1 MQGNGAGGDLCVF
14 NGIDGATGEYLV
26 PPMAPQEVV
35 EVLKRR
41 QLRPGQRAMMPGLDP
56 RDLAEAGWGVIF
68 HRDADPAIRA
78 ALDELLQHR
87 RAQAGGRYRECT
99 GADGYRAGDES
110 EVFLSRFGLGPG
122 PVNPKRMPYYLLI
135 VGDPESIPYS
145 FQNQLDI
152 QYAVGRIIFDTTEE
166 YARYAHSVV
175 AAEKGAAGRSRRI
188 TFFGPR
194 TPGDAA
200 TELSSE
206 HLIGPLA
213 ERFEPT
219 VNGGGFWEVQS
230 HLATE
235 ATKARLG
242 AVLHGEGSPAL
253 LFTASHG
260 MGFPNGDP
268 RQLDHQGALLC
279 QDWPGRPAWQGPIPP
294 EHYFAADDLGDDAD
308 VAGLIAFFFA
318 CHGGGTPR
326 YDDFAH
332 RKGWQKNEIAPYAF
346 VSKLSR
352 RLLSHPRGGALAVIG
367 HVERAWSQSFLWRT
381 SDSQTEVFES
391 TLDLLRKGYPIGAA
405 MEYFNQRYAELAALL
420 TGEMQKM
427 QLGEEVD
434 AARLSSLWTA
444 HNDARSYVVVGD
456 PAVRLAV

>member
-1 MQGNGAGGDLCVF
+1 
-14 NGIDGATGEYLV
+14 
-26 PPMAPQEVV
+26 
-35 EVLKRR
+35 
-41 QLRPGQRAMMPGLDP
+41 MMPGLDP
-56 RDLAEAGWGVIF
+56 RDLAAAGWGVIF
-68 HRDADPAIRA
+68 HRDADPAVRE
-78 ALDELLQHR
+78 ALEELLRHR
-87 RAQAGGRYRECT
+87 RAQAGERYRECA
-99 GADGYRAGDES
+99 GADGYRTGDES

-122 PVNPKRMPYYLLI
+122 PVNPKRMPYYLLL

-152 QYAVGRIIFDTTEE
+152 QYAVGRIVFDTVEE

-175 AAEKGAAGRSRRI
+175 AAETGAAARSRRI
-188 TFFGPR
+188 TFFGPK

-206 HLIGPLA
+206 YLIGPLV
-213 ERFEPT
+213 ERLGVSMNGGMSGGMNGEM
-219 VNGGGFWEVQS
+219 NGGGPWEIQA
-230 HLATE
+230 HLAAE
-235 ATKARLG
+235 ATKSRLG

-294 EHYFAADDLGDDAD
+294 EHYFAADDLGDNAD

-332 RKGWQKNEIAPYAF
+332 RNEWKKREIAPHAF

-352 RLLSHPRGGALAVIG
+352 SLLSHPRGGALAVVG

-427 QLGEEVD
+427 QLGETVD